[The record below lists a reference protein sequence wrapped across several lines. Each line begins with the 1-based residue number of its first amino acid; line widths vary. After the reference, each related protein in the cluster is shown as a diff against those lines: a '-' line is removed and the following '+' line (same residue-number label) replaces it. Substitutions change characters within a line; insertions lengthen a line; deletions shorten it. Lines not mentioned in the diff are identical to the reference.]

1 MAEET
6 VGLISG
12 PDPDLDPAERRLL
25 AAMPLHAISSVHGQA
40 GLRERL
46 LMEIERFPAAD
57 RGRARDA
64 LALAG
69 LLHAADR
76 RQREPYANHLL
87 RVTIRIL
94 SHYRVTDPDVTCAAL
109 LHDAVEDHAA
119 DISPG
124 GRQAALAVLAGRFG
138 DRTAA
143 LVAAVTNP
151 GWEPGRDEH
160 EQYRE
165 HVLASLA
172 ASPWAGVIK
181 ASDFTDN
188 AVGIIH
194 LTGPKLARLARQV
207 RTAGTRPARAHPAP
221 GHPAGDRRQG
231 HDRRP
236 VRRRP
241 GTVRRHQARPT
252 REQWQWHRPASGRT
266 AGFLL
271 AANGRPLCRDRTALT
286 HLNGRRRS
294 VPETSR
300 VAAKPIAS
308 MSRVC
313 KPRTA
318 LLVDLFDGQSSSQ
331 GGWVMP
337 DVAGCGN

>member
-1 MAEET
+1 MAEDT
-6 VGLISG
+6 AGLVSG

-25 AAMPLHAISSVHGQA
+25 ARMPLHAITSVHGQA

-57 RGRARDA
+57 RGRVRDA

-69 LLHAADR
+69 RLHAADR
-76 RQREPYANHLL
+76 RQREPTRFHRML
-87 RVTIRIL
+87 RVAIRIL
-94 SHYRVTDPDVTCAAL
+94 SHYRVSDPDVACAAL

-119 DISPG
+119 AIAPG
-124 GRQAALAVLAGRFG
+124 GTRQGALAMLAGRFG

-172 ASPWAGVIK
+172 ASPWARVIK

-194 LTGPKLARLARQV
+194 LTGPKPAKLAGKYAPLVPALRELILRPDTPLNTDVKDMIAGQLDTARE
-207 RTAGTRPARAHPAP
+207 RFAAIRHGP
-221 GHPAGDRRQG
+221 
-231 HDRRP
+231 
-236 VRRRP
+236 P
-241 GTVRRHQARPT
+241 GTSQPPGALRSS
-252 REQWQWHRPASGRT
+252 ASG
-266 AGFLL
+266 
-271 AANGRPLCRDRTALT
+271 
-286 HLNGRRRS
+286 
-294 VPETSR
+294 
-300 VAAKPIAS
+300 
-308 MSRVC
+308 
-313 KPRTA
+313 
-318 LLVDLFDGQSSSQ
+318 
-331 GGWVMP
+331 
-337 DVAGCGN
+337 